1 MISVFKVF
9 RVVMAKFRRET
20 NLYRRVRS
28 VQNFLF
34 QQSSQITTDVSQ
46 KSLTIWSREMNHRKV
61 EKVTYRIGIR

>member
-20 NLYRRVRS
+20 NLCRRVRS

-34 QQSSQITTDVSQ
+34 QQSRQVTTDVSQ
-46 KSLTIWSREMNHRKV
+46 KSLTIWSREMNHHKV
-61 EKVTYRIGIR
+61 QKVTYRIGIR